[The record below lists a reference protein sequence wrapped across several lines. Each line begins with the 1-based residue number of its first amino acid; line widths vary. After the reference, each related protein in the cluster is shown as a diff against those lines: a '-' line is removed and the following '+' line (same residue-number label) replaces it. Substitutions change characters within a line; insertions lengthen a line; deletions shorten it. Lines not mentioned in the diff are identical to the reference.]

1 MMNLCTEEVR
11 GGNVCFYR
19 CTGCRHR
26 KLESFGG
33 NKEASESWKADE
45 EAKKKKRRHNK
56 WSGIATFCIFNS
68 VSYLWNDH
76 FPAITQTL
84 RVRWY
89 LKCNEVRFQNVKKKV
104 LRHQYGF
111 HREINIWYRFYFY
124 YFWDG
129 ILSDPTFR

>member
-1 MMNLCTEEVR
+1 MQRIQNGNKMVEIKINHWLSLSLKIQCFLRFFFYCFADMMNLCTEEVR

-68 VSYLWNDH
+68 LSYLCNDH
-76 FPAITQTL
+76 FLESTQTL
-84 RVRWY
+84 LVIFDMKWSAR
-89 LKCNEVRFQNVKKKV
+89 
-104 LRHQYGF
+104 
-111 HREINIWYRFYFY
+111 I
-124 YFWDG
+124 
-129 ILSDPTFR
+129 SP